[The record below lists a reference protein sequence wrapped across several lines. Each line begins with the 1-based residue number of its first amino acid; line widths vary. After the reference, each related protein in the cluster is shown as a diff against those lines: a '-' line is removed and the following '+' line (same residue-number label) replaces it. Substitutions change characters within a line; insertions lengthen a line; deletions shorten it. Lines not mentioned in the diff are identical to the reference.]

1 MLYSIHDGKELLEIL
16 IFTVLFYLSFKA
28 HKTFIP
34 KGYFVLNEV
43 VYFFDMK
50 RFWTASNV
58 RLAFIGAIILFG
70 YYEFKITSHTVYY
83 TALLLVGIIQILP
96 VIQRYKLYKF
106 WRGALR
112 FELLFI
118 NLFYIAILLLMGFAC
133 LEFIVPPLA
142 GEKGYF
148 DTTYPS
154 INFMIGV
161 AIYLIPIFIQFQ
173 VIRKSDYFNLARI
186 DFVHTDT
193 AVRLRNLN
201 VLQNDRFGTAW
212 NYKKLINDM
221 SDKNNIDSEILM
233 TILLI
238 EEFNRGSIC
247 HQLQEKFLVS
257 LFPGIVLKKDMSLG
271 LGQIKLSTASRLLD
285 VSKGEALPLLMN
297 PIKNIEICARYLALL
312 LKQYNEFIDQYNKA
326 LDVNSAMNPIS
337 KKDKSVLSLGGYI
350 IQYDFD
356 EFDYIAKN
364 YLGTINYKQYEGL
377 LYAAIIRNRVKYRR
391 FNDMIRAKPQNM
403 R

>member
-186 DFVHTDT
+186 DFLHTDT
-193 AVRLRNLN
+193 AVMLRNLN

-238 EEFNRGSIC
+238 EEFNR
-247 HQLQEKFLVS
+247 
-257 LFPGIVLKKDMSLG
+257 
-271 LGQIKLSTASRLLD
+271 
-285 VSKGEALPLLMN
+285 
-297 PIKNIEICARYLALL
+297 
-312 LKQYNEFIDQYNKA
+312 
-326 LDVNSAMNPIS
+326 
-337 KKDKSVLSLGGYI
+337 
-350 IQYDFD
+350 
-356 EFDYIAKN
+356 
-364 YLGTINYKQYEGL
+364 
-377 LYAAIIRNRVKYRR
+377 
-391 FNDMIRAKPQNM
+391 
-403 R
+403 

>member
-1 MLYSIHDGKELLEIL
+1 
-16 IFTVLFYLSFKA
+16 
-28 HKTFIP
+28 
-34 KGYFVLNEV
+34 
-43 VYFFDMK
+43 
-50 RFWTASNV
+50 
-58 RLAFIGAIILFG
+58 
-70 YYEFKITSHTVYY
+70 
-83 TALLLVGIIQILP
+83 
-96 VIQRYKLYKF
+96 
-106 WRGALR
+106 
-112 FELLFI
+112 
-118 NLFYIAILLLMGFAC
+118 MGFAC

-186 DFVHTDT
+186 DFLHTDT
-193 AVRLRNLN
+193 AVMLRNLN

>member
-1 MLYSIHDGKELLEIL
+1 M
-16 IFTVLFYLSFKA
+16 
-28 HKTFIP
+28 
-34 KGYFVLNEV
+34 
-43 VYFFDMK
+43 
-50 RFWTASNV
+50 
-58 RLAFIGAIILFG
+58 
-70 YYEFKITSHTVYY
+70 
-83 TALLLVGIIQILP
+83 
-96 VIQRYKLYKF
+96 
-106 WRGALR
+106 
-112 FELLFI
+112 
-118 NLFYIAILLLMGFAC
+118 
-133 LEFIVPPLA
+133 
-142 GEKGYF
+142 
-148 DTTYPS
+148 
-154 INFMIGV
+154 
-161 AIYLIPIFIQFQ
+161 
-173 VIRKSDYFNLARI
+173 
-186 DFVHTDT
+186 
-193 AVRLRNLN
+193 LRNLN